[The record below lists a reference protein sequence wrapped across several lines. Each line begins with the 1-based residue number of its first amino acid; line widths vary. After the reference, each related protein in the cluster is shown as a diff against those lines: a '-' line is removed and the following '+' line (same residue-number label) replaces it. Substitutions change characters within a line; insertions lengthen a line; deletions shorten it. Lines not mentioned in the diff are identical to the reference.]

1 MISDFSDIIQQ
12 FIAILFI
19 RSVVTTCTAM
29 LMIQL
34 QIVNS
39 LNGIVLDLMFILTPT
54 ERSFS
59 RFISETS

>member
-54 ERSFS
+54 ERSAF